1 MISKLLSTVKLLAS
15 SLFCL
20 LVVIF
25 LTFSAALA
33 KPVDPAVERLVSFID
48 RLQTIDAEFNQQVEE
63 ADGHT
68 PPLSR
73 GRFSA
78 KRPGLFRWDYTEPFE
93 QMILSDGNSVYY
105 YEIDLAQVT
114 KTDAHLLEDT
124 PAAFFVSDKPL
135 SKTFSLTVVED
146 KIWKLPSVRMVPLK
160 EGTVQEIL
168 LTLHPNKD
176 EVLSLTLLDSL
187 GNRSRFTFLK
197 MRYNK
202 AMEADRFQFLLPG
215 GVDLID
221 DVGNNQTN

>member
-1 MISKLLSTVKLLAS
+1 M
-15 SLFCL
+15 
-20 LVVIF
+20 
-25 LTFSAALA
+25 ALA
-33 KPVDPAVERLVSFID
+33 KPVDPAIKRLNSFIKK
-48 RLQTIDAEFNQQVEE
+48 LQTIDANFTQQVEE

-68 PPLSR
+68 PPISR

-78 KRPGLFRWDYTEPFE
+78 KRPGLFRWDYSEPFE
-93 QMILSDGNSVYY
+93 QMILSDGKAVYY

-114 KTDAHLLEDT
+114 KTNANMLEDT

-135 SKTFSLTVVED
+135 SETFTLTVTED

-160 EGTVQEIL
+160 EGTVQEII

-176 EVLSLTLLDSL
+176 EILNLTLLDSL

-202 AMEADRFQFLLPG
+202 SLEADRFHFILPG
-215 GVDLID
+215 GVDLIE
-221 DVGNNQTN
+221 DVGNN